1 MIFIFRQLRAF
12 TQATIVGQSWWLC
25 RQGWKH
31 IWGQKIL
38 SQILCFEIVRF
49 SILTEPI
56 LKDVFINCVQNK
68 IVQLSIMQLSKE
80 TTFYVD
86 IQWLKNIFVKN

>member
-12 TQATIVGQSWWLC
+12 TQAAIVGQSWWLC

-38 SQILCFEIVRF
+38 SQKLCFEIVRF
-49 SILTEPI
+49 SILTKPI

-68 IVQLSIMQLSKE
+68 IVQLPIMQLSKK